1 MSGGGFQNRS
11 ELFHQLELTSIFF
24 WAWKK
29 DICELLRL
37 LRKSSTLALYIFF
50 PTLISSSVLFSSL
63 WLTSLTRLGCLLIP
77 PLILHCH
84 PHVSSSILSENNAEE
99 AWRRQPQR
107 LKWLQKKKKRVE
119 LSGLDHIIKVQS
131 SLWNMWCCEFWLF
144 LIASTHSKAKGP
156 DTGPHVQRSHA
167 FDLHGYRL
175 LTCADWPVL
184 LWWPGI
190 NYHPHPLGFSSAA
203 CPRAV
208 TYHHTPCI

>member
-1 MSGGGFQNRS
+1 MVQNMRLHMRLTGHSKLCVFVCVCVLVTVIPKEYTDNNHSTVSFFTWYILFILILTSVNIMSGGGFQNRS

-24 WAWKK
+24 RAWKK

-107 LKWLQKKKKRVE
+107 LKWLQKKKKE
-119 LSGLDHIIKVQS
+119 
-131 SLWNMWCCEFWLF
+131 
-144 LIASTHSKAKGP
+144 
-156 DTGPHVQRSHA
+156 
-167 FDLHGYRL
+167 
-175 LTCADWPVL
+175 
-184 LWWPGI
+184 
-190 NYHPHPLGFSSAA
+190 
-203 CPRAV
+203 
-208 TYHHTPCI
+208 